1 MRFIDATRRSIG
13 FVIDT
18 FTPLGAIFLIVFML
32 LYVGVVLPAV
42 WSQHSYR
49 RSAASRMLDLLMRH
63 THQVLRAVR
72 RQFPG
77 Q

>member
-18 FTPLGAIFLIVFML
+18 FTPSGTIILIVFLL

-42 WSQHSYR
+42 WSQHPYR
-49 RSAASRMLDLLMRH
+49 RSAASRTLDLLLRH
-63 THQVLRAVR
+63 TSQALRAVR

>member
-1 MRFIDATRRSIG
+1 MRFIDATHRSIG

-18 FTPLGAIFLIVFML
+18 FTPAGTIFLIVFLL
-32 LYVGVVLPAV
+32 LYAGVVLPAV
-42 WSQHSYR
+42 WSQHPYR
-49 RSAASRMLDLLMRH
+49 RSAASRVLDLMLRH
-63 THQVLRAVR
+63 THQALRAIR